1 MTLTAHL
8 YRLYRKYMHRQT
20 GLFCAFWKIFLLCFL
35 GLQSFSLFGQ
45 NSAVRIDA
53 PLKLVIPFGPGSG
66 TDIYARMVAQ
76 SLSQAMG
83 TSVIID
89 NRPGANGV
97 LAADFVAKAKPDGNT
112 LLLTTNTTHAA
123 NERCFLW
130 SWHSHANY
138 FLVLSWIL
146 SRKLERVAEQ
156 S

>member
-1 MTLTAHL
+1 MTLTTYFSQL
-8 YRLYRKYMHRQT
+8 NKKYMHRQT
-20 GLFCAFWKIFLLCFL
+20 RFFYAHWKIFLLCFL
-35 GLQSFSLFGQ
+35 GLQSFSLFAQ
-45 NSAVRIDA
+45 SSAVRNDA

-123 NERCFLW
+123 NPHLIKDGEI
-130 SWHSHANY
+130 S
-138 FLVLSWIL
+138 LVSKSIV
-146 SRKLERVAEQ
+146 SAIRAITQK
-156 S
+156 